1 MRTTIRLAL
10 TAAFLALLNG
20 CAGTTPIQQLAL
32 PPVTTIEGRVTQ
44 LDEGGFTLQDESG
57 AIYVRAR
64 LPGRAKLA
72 LSIQDKVKVYGNL
85 LGGPEKSFDGYV
97 IRKSTGEQIMVSR
110 PSPHLGFVLQTKFD

>member
-1 MRTTIRLAL
+1 MKKLVNLILNG
-10 TAAFLALLNG
+10 AFLALLSG

-44 LDEGGFTLQDESG
+44 LDEGGFTLADDSG

-64 LPGRAKLA
+64 LPGKAKLA
-72 LSIQDKVKVYGNL
+72 LSIEDKVKVYGNL
-85 LGGPEKSFDGYV
+85 LGGPDRSFDGYV

-110 PSPHLGFVLQTKFD
+110 PSPHLGFILQTKFD